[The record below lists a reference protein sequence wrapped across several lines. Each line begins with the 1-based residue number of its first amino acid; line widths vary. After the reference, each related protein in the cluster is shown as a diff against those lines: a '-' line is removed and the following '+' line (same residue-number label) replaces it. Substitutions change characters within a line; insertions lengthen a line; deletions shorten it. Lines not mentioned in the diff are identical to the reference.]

1 MKSYVF
7 PGQGAQ
13 KPGMGKDLYLC
24 GNKKIYGYNMNTLKL
39 TLVKVFP
46 HTVRKLGLYRAEVW
60 REYKEMKDKGKS
72 LSFLRTN
79 FNYFVYGASVSES
92 LFFDFMSLNRKGKKR
107 YITMRKNRKL
117 DARFNNAESNKILWD
132 KALFNSYF
140 SPFIKRPYMF
150 VDSSVGD
157 MQLAEFQNIMGG
169 GIAKPNDMYYGF
181 GISKVSTLEELK
193 ALRDSGNSYIVEKLL
208 SNCDELNI
216 FNDSSLNTF
225 RVVTCID
232 KENKVHVVTILL
244 RTGCKGAI
252 IDNLKGGG
260 VCWHIDLNTGVIDC
274 PGRDGDGNS
283 YVTHPT
289 SGVIGPGFRIPRF
302 EELKSFA
309 VALAEHLPGAR
320 YVGWD
325 IAITPNG
332 LEVIE
337 GNACPSA
344 ELIQCNGVGLYN
356 EIKSYL

>member
-1 MKSYVF
+1 M
-7 PGQGAQ
+7 
-13 KPGMGKDLYLC
+13 
-24 GNKKIYGYNMNTLKL
+24 NMLKHII
-39 TLVKVFP
+39 VKAFP
-46 HTVRKLGLYRAEVW
+46 HTVQNLGLYRAEVW
-60 REYKEMKDKGKS
+60 REYKEMKNKGKS
-72 LSFLRTN
+72 LSLLRSN

-92 LFFDFMSLNRKGKKR
+92 LFFDFKSLNSTGKHR
-107 YITMRKNRKL
+107 YVTMRKNRKL

-140 SPFIKRPYMF
+140 SDFIKRPYLF
-150 VDSSVGD
+150 VDKSVD
-157 MQLAEFQNIMGG
+157 DAQLAEFESAMGR
-169 GIAKPNDMYYGF
+169 GIAKPNDMYYGL

-193 ALRDSGNSYIVEKLL
+193 ALRDSGNSYILEKLL

-260 VCWHIDLNTGVIDC
+260 VCWHIDLNTGVIDS
-274 PGRDGDGNS
+274 PGRDGDGKS

-289 SGVIGPGFRIPRF
+289 SGAMGPGFKIPRF
-302 EELKSFA
+302 EELKQYA
-309 VALAEHLPGAR
+309 VALASHLPGAR

-325 IAITPNG
+325 IAITPDG

-337 GNACPSA
+337 GNVCPSA

>member
-1 MKSYVF
+1 MS
-7 PGQGAQ
+7 
-13 KPGMGKDLYLC
+13 
-24 GNKKIYGYNMNTLKL
+24 TLKQIAIN
-39 TLVKVFP
+39 VFP
-46 HTVRKLGLYRAEVW
+46 HTIRHLGLFRAEVW
-60 REYKEMKDKGKS
+60 REYVELKSKGKS
-72 LSFLRTN
+72 VSFLRSCI
-79 FNYFVYGASVSES
+79 NYCVYGVSVSEAA
-92 LFFDFMSLNRKGKKR
+92 FLNFEALNKKGR
-107 YITMRKNRKL
+107 NCFITMRRNRKL
-117 DARFNNAESNKILWD
+117 DASLNDAESNKILWD
-132 KALFNSYF
+132 KASFNSYF

-150 VDSSVGD
+150 IDGSVDDV
-157 MQLAEFQNIMGG
+157 QLAEFQNIMGL
-169 GIAKPNDMYYGF
+169 GIAKPNDMYYGL
-181 GISKVSTLEELK
+181 GISKVSSLDELK
-193 ALRDSGNSYIVEKLL
+193 ALRDSGKSYIVEKLL
-208 SNCDELNI
+208 SNCSELNL

-232 KENKVHVVTILL
+232 KQGKVHIVTILL
-244 RTGCKGAI
+244 RTGCKGSI

-274 PGRDGDGNS
+274 TGRDGEGNS
-283 YVTHPT
+283 SVSHPN

-337 GNACPSA
+337 GNVCPSA

>member
-1 MKSYVF
+1 MIKRIII
-7 PGQGAQ
+7 
-13 KPGMGKDLYLC
+13 KLC
-24 GNKKIYGYNMNTLKL
+24 PH
-39 TLVKVFP
+39 LVHFA
-46 HTVRKLGLYRAEVW
+46 GCFRAEVW
-60 REYKEMKDKGKS
+60 REYKELKGKRKSVS
-72 LSFLRTN
+72 LLRSCI
-79 FNYFVYGASVSES
+79 NYCVYGVSVSEAV
-92 LFFDFMSLNRKGKKR
+92 FWDFEALSIKGRNRF
-107 YITMRKNRKL
+107 ITMRRNRKL
-117 DARFNNAESNKILWD
+117 DACFNDAESNKILWD
-132 KALFNSYF
+132 KASFNSYF
-140 SPFIKRPYMF
+140 STFINRPYLYL
-150 VDSSVGD
+150 DKSVSD
-157 MQLAEFQNIMGG
+157 VQLAEFQNVIGR
-169 GIAKPNDMYYGF
+169 GIAKPNDMYYGL
-181 GISKVSTLEELK
+181 GICKVSSLDELK
-193 ALRDSGNSYIVEKLL
+193 ALRDSGKSYIVEKLL
-208 SNCDELNI
+208 SNCSELNL

-232 KENKVHVVTILL
+232 KQGKVHIVTILL

-274 PGRDGDGNS
+274 LGRDGDGNS

-309 VALAEHLPGAR
+309 VALAEYLPGAR

-325 IAITPNG
+325 IAITPDG

-337 GNACPSA
+337 GNVCPSA